1 MCNYVVDLVNKD
13 DKVVFKGVTKFSIKP
28 KDVYIYELMFLPNAE
43 DKFQVWYLIFSLNR
57 II

>member
-1 MCNYVVDLVNKD
+1 MCNYVVDLVNKE

-43 DKFQVWYLIFSLNR
+43 DKFQV
-57 II
+57 